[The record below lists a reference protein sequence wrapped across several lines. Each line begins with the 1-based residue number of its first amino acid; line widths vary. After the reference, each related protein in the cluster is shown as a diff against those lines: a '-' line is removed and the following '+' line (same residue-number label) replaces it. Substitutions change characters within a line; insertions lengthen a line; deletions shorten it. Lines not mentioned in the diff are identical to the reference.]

1 MSDPVEVR
9 CDADRDDVDII
20 DAVAKAKRIPRNQL
34 VVEILKQWA
43 SDKRHESILVMRL
56 AKGHGRDGAL

>member
-56 AKGHGRDGAL
+56 SKGHGRDGAA